1 MNLSELSRVIESV
14 GRDRG
19 IKREIIV
26 SAIEQAILAAAQ
38 KKYGQHAILEAHYN
52 EDSGEVDLYLFKK
65 VVDSDDDMLEESE
78 EIKLE
83 EALELDPQAAVGDE
97 LGVKVETPNF
107 GRIDAQTAKQII
119 FQKVRDAERDIIF
132 NEYVPLKGEVVSG
145 IARRMERG
153 NLVIDL
159 GKTDALLPKNEIIPG
174 EIYKPGDRVQALLVD
189 VVTTTKGPALYI
201 SRTNPKYLM
210 KLFEQEVPEIRDG
223 IIEIKQ
229 CAREPGSRA
238 KMAVISK
245 DRDID
250 PVGAC
255 VGMKG
260 VRVQQVIQE
269 LKGEKIDIIP
279 WSDNPMVFA
288 RSALSPAEISSI
300 RIDERT
306 KAMEIMVE
314 DTQLSLAIGK
324 RGQNVRLAAHIT
336 GWKLDIISKTKLQKR
351 ITDAITNLVHIE
363 GMNETLARALAQVG
377 VLNIRQL
384 SDTNMEML
392 LKVPG
397 FDDPEVAERY
407 KSKAKAL
414 VDEGAPF
421 VNGVLATATIGG
433 TESHG
438 AATDKASTT
447 EQKLK
452 DMILQDEAA
461 TAASALAHQQEKA
474 SAEAQK
480 SGATE

>member
-38 KKYGQHAILEAHYN
+38 KKYGPHAILEAHYN
-52 EDSGEVDLYLFKK
+52 DESGEVDLFLFKK

-78 EIKLE
+78 EIKVQ
-83 EALELDPQAAVGDE
+83 EALELDPQAQIGDE
-97 LGVKVETPNF
+97 LGVKVETPDF

-132 NEYVPLKGEVVSG
+132 NEYLPLKGEVVSG

-201 SRTNPKYLM
+201 SRTSPKYLI
-210 KLFEQEVPEIRDG
+210 KLLEAEVPEIRDG
-223 IIEIKQ
+223 IIEVKG

-238 KMAVISK
+238 KVAVVSK

-260 VRVQQVIQE
+260 VRVQQVRSE

-279 WSDNPMVFA
+279 WSDNPMVFVKE
-288 RSALSPAEISSI
+288 ALAPAEISSI
-300 RIDERT
+300 RVEDRAKT
-306 KAMEIMVE
+306 MEIMVE
-314 DTQLSLAIGK
+314 DSKLSVAIGK
-324 RGQNVRLAAHIT
+324 RGQNVRLAAQIT
-336 GWKLDIISKTKLQKR
+336 GWKLDVISKTKLQKR
-351 ITDAITNLVHIE
+351 MLDAVTNLVNIE
-363 GMNETLARALAQVG
+363 GLSETVARGLAQASI
-377 VLNIRQL
+377 LNIRQL
-384 SDTNMEML
+384 ADATL
-392 LKVPG
+392 DFLVRVPG
-397 FDDPEVAERY
+397 LDDREVAQRF
-407 KSKAKAL
+407 KDKAQAL
-414 VDEGAPF
+414 VNEGAPF
-421 VNGVLATATIGG
+421 VNGISSAVSVGG
-433 TESHG
+433 PQPEAQSAH
-438 AATDKASTT
+438 AATD
-447 EQKLK
+447 QKLRE
-452 DMILQDEAA
+452 MI
-461 TAASALAHQQEKA
+461 QQSEGESSNDRA
-474 SAEAQK
+474 
-480 SGATE
+480 

>member
-1 MNLSELSRVIESV
+1 MNLTELSRVIESV

-38 KKYGQHAILEAHYN
+38 KKYGPHAILEAHYN
-52 EDSGEVDLYLFKK
+52 DENGDVDLYLFKK
-65 VVDSDDDMLEESE
+65 VVESDDEMLEESE
-78 EIKLE
+78 EIKIE
-83 EALELDPQAAVGDE
+83 DALELDPQAQVGDE
-97 LGVKVETPNF
+97 LGVKVETPSF

-132 NEYVPLKGEVVSG
+132 NEYLPLKGEIVSG

-159 GKTDALLPKNEIIPG
+159 GKTDALLPKNDIIPG
-174 EIYKPGDRVQALLVD
+174 ETYKPGDRVQALLVD

-260 VRVQQVIQE
+260 TRVQQVIQE

-300 RIDERT
+300 RIEERN

-314 DTQLSLAIGK
+314 DSQLSLAIGK
-324 RGQNVRLAAHIT
+324 RGQNVRLAANIT

-351 ITDAITNLVHIE
+351 IQDAVANLVNIE
-363 GMNETLARALAQVG
+363 GLSETMARGLSQVG
-377 VLNIRQL
+377 VLNIKQL
-384 SDTNMEML
+384 SETSLEFL
-392 LKVPG
+392 AKVPG
-397 FDDPEVAERY
+397 FEEKETAERF
-407 KSKAKAL
+407 KAKAQQL

-421 VNGVLATATIGG
+421 VLGVQAASVGVN
-433 TESHG
+433 EG
-438 AATDKASTT
+438 ASDSKSATD
-447 EQKLK
+447 QKIKEL
-452 DMILQDEAA
+452 I
-461 TAASALAHQQEKA
+461 QQSE
-474 SAEAQK
+474 
-480 SGATE
+480 GANE

>member
-1 MNLSELSRVIESV
+1 MNLMTELSRVIESV

-38 KKYGQHAILEAHYN
+38 KKYGPHAILEAHYN
-52 EDSGEVDLYLFKK
+52 EESGDVDLYLFKK
-65 VVDSDDDMLEESE
+65 VVDSEDDMLEESE
-78 EIKLE
+78 EIKIQ
-83 EALELDPQAAVGDE
+83 EALELDPQAQIGDE
-97 LGVKVETPNF
+97 LGVKVETPSF
-107 GRIDAQTAKQII
+107 GRVDAQTAKQII

-132 NEYVPLKGEVVSG
+132 NEYLPLKGEIISG

-159 GKTDALLPKNEIIPG
+159 GKTDAFLPKNEIIPG
-174 EIYKPGDRVQALLVD
+174 ELYKPGDRVQAILVD

-229 CAREPGSRA
+229 CSREPGSRA

-324 RGQNVRLAAHIT
+324 RGQNVRLAAQIT

-351 ITDAITNLVHIE
+351 VQDAITNLMNIE
-363 GMNETLARALAQVG
+363 GMNDTQARALAQVS

-384 SDTNMEML
+384 SETGIDNL
-392 LKVPG
+392 VKVPG
-397 FDDPEVAERY
+397 FEDREVAERI
-407 KSKAKAL
+407 KARAQQM
-414 VDEGAPF
+414 VDEGSPI
-421 VNGVLATATIGG
+421 VNGVQAPTTIGAV
-433 TESHG
+433 E
-438 AATDKASTT
+438 TDAKAQAS
-447 EQKLK
+447 EKLK
-452 DMILQDEAA
+452 EMIQQAEGANA
-461 TAASALAHQQEKA
+461 GGTAE
-474 SAEAQK
+474 
-480 SGATE
+480 

>member
-38 KKYGQHAILEAHYN
+38 KKYGPHAILEAHYSD
-52 EDSGEVDLYLFKK
+52 ETGDVDLYLFKK
-65 VVDSDDDMLEESE
+65 VVESDDDMLEESE
-78 EIKLE
+78 EIKIE
-83 EALELDPQAAVGDE
+83 DALELDPQAQVGDE

-132 NEYVPLKGEVVSG
+132 NEYLPLKGEVVSG

-201 SRTNPKYLM
+201 SRTSPKYLI
-210 KLFEQEVPEIRDG
+210 KLMEAEVPEIRDG
-223 IIEIKQ
+223 IIEVKG

-238 KMAVISK
+238 KIAVQSK

-260 VRVQQVIQE
+260 VRVQQVRQE
-269 LKGEKIDIIP
+269 LRGEKIDIIP
-279 WSDNPMVFA
+279 WSDNSMVFVKE
-288 RSALSPAEISSI
+288 ALAPAEISSI
-300 RIDERT
+300 RVEERT
-306 KAMEIMVE
+306 RTMEIMV
-314 DTQLSLAIGK
+314 DDSKLSIAIGK
-324 RGQNVRLAAHIT
+324 RGQNVRLAAQIT
-336 GWKLDIISKTKLQKR
+336 GWKLDVISKTKLQKR
-351 ITDAITNLVHIE
+351 IQDAITNLVLIE
-363 GMNETLARALAQVG
+363 GMNETTARGLAQNS

-384 SDTNMEML
+384 ADAQMDFL
-392 LKVPG
+392 ARVPG
-397 FDDPEVAERY
+397 FEDREVAQ
-407 KSKAKAL
+407 KFKDKAKEL
-414 VDEGAPF
+414 VDSGAAY
-421 VNGVLATATIGG
+421 VNGVQTLAQNTDSQSSQPVVDEQQNAR
-433 TESHG
+433 S
-438 AATDKASTT
+438 AAD
-447 EQKLK
+447 QKIRE
-452 DMILQDEAA
+452 MI
-461 TAASALAHQQEKA
+461 
-474 SAEAQK
+474 QK
-480 SGATE
+480 SEGDSSNDRT

>member
-1 MNLSELSRVIESV
+1 MNLTELSRVIESV

-38 KKYGQHAILEAHYN
+38 KKYGPHAILEAHYN
-52 EDSGEVDLYLFKK
+52 EEIGDVDLYLFKK
-65 VVDSDDDMLEESE
+65 VVESDDDMLEESE
-78 EIKLE
+78 EIKVE
-83 EALELDPQAAVGDE
+83 DALELDPQAQVGDE
-97 LGVKVETPNF
+97 LGVKVETPSF
-107 GRIDAQTAKQII
+107 VRIDAQTAKQII

-132 NEYVPLKGEVVSG
+132 NEYLPLKGEVVSG

-174 EIYKPGDRVQALLVD
+174 ESYKPGDRVQALLID

-201 SRTNPKYLM
+201 SRTSPKYLM

-260 VRVQQVIQE
+260 TRVQQVIQE

-324 RGQNVRLAAHIT
+324 RGQNVRLAANIT

-351 ITDAITNLVHIE
+351 LQDAITNLVNIE
-363 GMNETLARALAQVG
+363 GLSETMARALAQVG
-377 VLNIRQL
+377 VLNIKQL
-384 SDTNMEML
+384 SDTSLESL
-392 LKVPG
+392 SKVPG
-397 FDDPEVAERY
+397 FDDKEVAERY
-407 KSKAKAL
+407 KAKAQAL

-421 VNGVLATATIGG
+421 VLGV
-433 TESHG
+433 
-438 AATDKASTT
+438 
-447 EQKLK
+447 Q
-452 DMILQDEAA
+452 
-461 TAASALAHQQEKA
+461 AASITQPGETILDSKTSSTDQKIKELIQA
-474 SAEAQK
+474 SEQN
-480 SGATE
+480 SEGATE

>member
-1 MNLSELSRVIESV
+1 MS
-14 GRDRG
+14 
-19 IKREIIV
+19 
-26 SAIEQAILAAAQ
+26 
-38 KKYGQHAILEAHYN
+38 
-52 EDSGEVDLYLFKK
+52 
-65 VVDSDDDMLEESE
+65 
-78 EIKLE
+78 
-83 EALELDPQAAVGDE
+83 
-97 LGVKVETPNF
+97 
-107 GRIDAQTAKQII
+107 QII

-189 VVTTTKGPALYI
+189 VVSTTKGPALYI
-201 SRTNPKYLM
+201 SRTSPKYLM

-229 CAREPGSRA
+229 CSREPGSRA
-238 KMAVISK
+238 KMAVVSK

-260 VRVQQVIQE
+260 VRVQQVIAE

-324 RGQNVRLAAHIT
+324 RGQNVRLAAQIT

-351 ITDAITNLVHIE
+351 VQDAITNLVNVE

-377 VLNIRQL
+377 VLNIKQFA
-384 SDTNMEML
+384 DTPMDVL
-392 LKVPG
+392 AKVPG
-397 FDDPEVAERY
+397 FDDPEIAQKY
-407 KSKAKAL
+407 HDKAKIL
-414 VDEGAPF
+414 VAEGAPF
-421 VNGVLATATIGG
+421 IHGVQATATVGASA
-433 TESHG
+433 ESNKS
-438 AATDKASTT
+438 ADAT
-447 EQKLK
+447 QKLK
-452 DMILQDEAA
+452 EMIQASEKVNEA
-461 TAASALAHQQEKA
+461 EKLIE
-474 SAEAQK
+474 AEK
-480 SGATE
+480 GATE

>member
-1 MNLSELSRVIESV
+1 MNLTDLSRVIESV

-38 KKYGQHAILEAHYN
+38 KKYGPHAVLEAHYN
-52 EDSGEVDLYLFKK
+52 DENGEVDLYLFKK

-78 EIKLE
+78 EIKVE
-83 EALELDPQAAVGDE
+83 DALELDPQAQIGDE
-97 LGVKVETPNF
+97 LGVKVETPDF
-107 GRIDAQTAKQII
+107 GRVDAQTAKQII

-132 NEYVPLKGEVVSG
+132 NEYLPLKGEVVSG

-159 GKTDALLPKNEIIPG
+159 GKTDAFLPKNEIIPG
-174 EIYKPGDRVQALLVD
+174 ENYKPGDRVQAILLD
-189 VVTTTKGPALYI
+189 VATTTKGPALYI
-201 SRTNPKYLM
+201 SRTSPKYLM

-223 IIEIKQ
+223 IIEIKA
-229 CAREPGSRA
+229 CSREPGSRA

-279 WSDNPMVFA
+279 WSENPMVFA

-324 RGQNVRLAAHIT
+324 RGQNVRLAAQIT

-351 ITDAITNLVHIE
+351 LTDAVTNLLLIE
-363 GMNETLARALAQVG
+363 GLNETFARALAQVG

-384 SDTNMEML
+384 SETSLETL
-392 LKVPG
+392 AKVPG
-397 FDDPEVAERY
+397 FDDKEVAERF
-407 KSKAKAL
+407 KSKAQAL
-414 VDEGAPF
+414 VDEGASF
-421 VNGVLATATIGG
+421 VNGVQSTVTVPMGG
-433 TESHG
+433 ENNLN
-438 AATDKASTT
+438 ASTD
-447 EQKLK
+447 QKLK
-452 DMILQDEAA
+452 EMIQQSES
-461 TAASALAHQQEKA
+461 ASASA
-474 SAEAQK
+474 SASE
-480 SGATE
+480 GATE

>member
-38 KKYGQHAILEAHYN
+38 KKYGPHAILEAHYN
-52 EDSGEVDLYLFKK
+52 DESGDVDLYLFKK

-78 EIKLE
+78 EIKVQD
-83 EALELDPQAAVGDE
+83 ALELDPQAQIGDE
-97 LGVKVETPNF
+97 LGVKVETPDF
-107 GRIDAQTAKQII
+107 GRVDAQTAKQII

-132 NEYVPLKGEVVSG
+132 NEYLPLKGEVVSG

-174 EIYKPGDRVQALLVD
+174 ENFKPGDRVQAVLID
-189 VVTTTKGPALYI
+189 VATTTKGPALYI
-201 SRTNPKYLM
+201 SRTSPKYLM

-223 IIEIKQ
+223 IIEIKA

-279 WSDNPMVFA
+279 WSENPMVFA

-300 RIDERT
+300 RIDERN

-351 ITDAITNLVHIE
+351 VQDAIANLILVE
-363 GMNETLARALAQVG
+363 GVNETQARALAQIG
-377 VLNIRQL
+377 ILNIRQL
-384 SDTNMEML
+384 SEMTL
-392 LKVPG
+392 EALVRVPG
-397 FDDPEVAERY
+397 FEDREIAERGH
-407 KSKAKAL
+407 SKAKAL
-414 VDEGAPF
+414 VEEGASF
-421 VNGVLATATIGG
+421 VNGVQTAPITVS
-433 TESHG
+433 TENN
-438 AATDKASTT
+438 AK
-447 EQKLK
+447 
-452 DMILQDEAA
+452 
-461 TAASALAHQQEKA
+461 TAASEKLKEMIQQAEGT
-474 SAEAQK
+474 SA
-480 SGATE
+480 GGTTE

>member
-1 MNLSELSRVIESV
+1 MNLMTELSRVIESV

-38 KKYGQHAILEAHYN
+38 KKYGPHAILEAHYN
-52 EDSGEVDLYLFKK
+52 DESGDVDLYLFKK
-65 VVDSDDDMLEESE
+65 VVESEDDMLEESE
-78 EIKLE
+78 EIKIQD
-83 EALELDPQAAVGDE
+83 ALELDPQAQIGDE
-97 LGVKVETPNF
+97 LGVKVETPSF
-107 GRIDAQTAKQII
+107 GRVDAQTAKQII

-132 NEYVPLKGEVVSG
+132 NEYLPLKGEIISG

-159 GKTDALLPKNEIIPG
+159 GKTDAFLPKNEIIPG
-174 EIYKPGDRVQALLVD
+174 EVYKPGDRVQAILVD

-229 CAREPGSRA
+229 CSREPGSRA

-300 RIDERT
+300 RIDERA

-324 RGQNVRLAAHIT
+324 RGQNVRLAAQIT

-351 ITDAITNLVHIE
+351 VQDAITNLMNLE
-363 GMNETLARALAQVG
+363 GMNDTQARALAQVG

-384 SDTNMEML
+384 AETSMEIL
-392 LKVPG
+392 AKVPG
-397 FDDPEVAERY
+397 FEDRETAERM
-407 KSKAKAL
+407 KAKAQQL
-414 VDEGAPF
+414 VDEGSPI
-421 VNGVLATATIGG
+421 VNGVQAPAPTIGANI
-433 TESHG
+433 ENNM
-438 AATDKASTT
+438 KAQAS
-447 EQKLK
+447 EKLK
-452 DMILQDEAA
+452 EMIQQSEGV
-461 TAASALAHQQEKA
+461 TAGGASE
-474 SAEAQK
+474 
-480 SGATE
+480 

>member
-19 IKREIIV
+19 IKRDIIV

-38 KKYGQHAILEAHYN
+38 KKYGPHAILEAHYN
-52 EDSGEVDLYLFKK
+52 DENGDVDLYLFKK

-78 EIKLE
+78 EIKVQD
-83 EALELDPQAAVGDE
+83 ALELDPQAQIGDE
-97 LGVKVETPNF
+97 LGVKVETPSF
-107 GRIDAQTAKQII
+107 GRVDAQTAKQII

-132 NEYVPLKGEVVSG
+132 NEYMPLKGEILSG

-159 GKTDALLPKNEIIPG
+159 GKTDAFLPKNEIIPG
-174 EIYKPGDRVQALLVD
+174 ENYKPGDRVQAILVD
-189 VVTTTKGPALYI
+189 VATTTKGPALYI
-201 SRTNPKYLM
+201 SRTSPKYLM

-229 CAREPGSRA
+229 CSREPGSRA
-238 KMAVISK
+238 KMAVVSK

-300 RIDERT
+300 RIDERN
-306 KAMEIMVE
+306 KSMEIMVE

-324 RGQNVRLAAHIT
+324 RGQNVRLAAQIT

-351 ITDAITNLVHIE
+351 VQDAITNLMMIE
-363 GMNETLARALAQVG
+363 GLNETQARALAQVG
-377 VLNIRQL
+377 VLNIRQFAETSIESIL
-384 SDTNMEML
+384 R
-392 LKVPG
+392 VPG
-397 FDDPEVAERY
+397 FEEREVAERY
-407 KSKAKAL
+407 KAKAQAL
-414 VDEGAPF
+414 VDEGASF
-421 VNGVLATATIGG
+421 VNGVQSTVNTISPDNDSKSMASEKLKEMIQQAEGTSAGG
-433 TESHG
+433 T
-438 AATDKASTT
+438 T
-447 EQKLK
+447 E
-452 DMILQDEAA
+452 
-461 TAASALAHQQEKA
+461 
-474 SAEAQK
+474 
-480 SGATE
+480 

>member
-38 KKYGQHAILEAHYN
+38 KKYGPHAILEAHYN
-52 EDSGEVDLYLFKK
+52 DESGDVDLYLFKK

-78 EIKLE
+78 EIKVE
-83 EALELDPQAAVGDE
+83 DALELDPQAQIGDE
-97 LGVKVETPNF
+97 LGVKVETPHF
-107 GRIDAQTAKQII
+107 GRVDAQTAKQII

-132 NEYVPLKGEVVSG
+132 NEYLPLKGEVVSG

-174 EIYKPGDRVQALLVD
+174 ENFKPGDRVQAVLID
-189 VVTTTKGPALYI
+189 VATTTKGPALYI
-201 SRTNPKYLM
+201 SRTAPKYLM

-223 IIEIKQ
+223 IIEIKA

-300 RIDERT
+300 RIDERN

-324 RGQNVRLAAHIT
+324 RGQNVRLAAQIT

-351 ITDAITNLVHIE
+351 VQDAIANLVLIE
-363 GMNETLARALAQVG
+363 GVNETQARALAQIG
-377 VLNIRQL
+377 ILNIRQL
-384 SDTNMEML
+384 SEMTL
-392 LKVPG
+392 DALARVPG
-397 FDDPEVAERY
+397 FEDREIAERY
-407 KSKAKAL
+407 HSKAKAL
-414 VDEGAPF
+414 VEEGASF
-421 VNGVLATATIGG
+421 VNGVQTAAITVSSDNNAKAAASEKLKEMIQQAEGANAGG
-433 TESHG
+433 T
-438 AATDKASTT
+438 T
-447 EQKLK
+447 E
-452 DMILQDEAA
+452 
-461 TAASALAHQQEKA
+461 
-474 SAEAQK
+474 
-480 SGATE
+480 

>member
-19 IKREIIV
+19 IKRDIIV

-38 KKYGQHAILEAHYN
+38 KKYGPHAILEAHYN
-52 EDSGEVDLYLFKK
+52 DENGDVDLYLFKK

-78 EIKLE
+78 EIKIQD
-83 EALELDPQAAVGDE
+83 ALELDPQAQIGDE
-97 LGVKVETPNF
+97 LGVKVETPSF
-107 GRIDAQTAKQII
+107 GRVDAQTAKQII

-132 NEYVPLKGEVVSG
+132 NEYMPLKGEILSG

-159 GKTDALLPKNEIIPG
+159 GKTDAYLPKNEIIPG
-174 EIYKPGDRVQALLVD
+174 ENYKPGDRVQAILID
-189 VVTTTKGPALYI
+189 VATTTKGPALYI
-201 SRTNPKYLM
+201 SRTSPKYLM

-229 CAREPGSRA
+229 CSREPGSRA
-238 KMAVISK
+238 KMAVVSK

-300 RIDERT
+300 RIDERN
-306 KAMEIMVE
+306 KSMEIMVE

-324 RGQNVRLAAHIT
+324 RGQNVRLAAQIT

-351 ITDAITNLVHIE
+351 IQDAIANLMLIE
-363 GMNETLARALAQVG
+363 GVNETQARALAQVG
-377 VLNIRQL
+377 VLNIRQFAETSIESVL
-384 SDTNMEML
+384 R
-392 LKVPG
+392 VPG
-397 FDDPEVAERY
+397 FEEREVAERY
-407 KSKAKAL
+407 KAKAQAL
-414 VDEGAPF
+414 VDEGASF
-421 VNGVLATATIGG
+421 VNGVQSTVNTITPDNDAKSVASEKLKEMIQQAEGASAGG
-433 TESHG
+433 T
-438 AATDKASTT
+438 
-447 EQKLK
+447 
-452 DMILQDEAA
+452 
-461 TAASALAHQQEKA
+461 
-474 SAEAQK
+474 AE
-480 SGATE
+480 

>member
-1 MNLSELSRVIESV
+1 MNLMTELSRVIESV

-38 KKYGQHAILEAHYN
+38 KKYGPHAILEAHYN
-52 EDSGEVDLYLFKK
+52 EESGDVDLYLFKK

-78 EIKLE
+78 EIKIQD
-83 EALELDPQAAVGDE
+83 ALELDPQAQIGDE
-97 LGVKVETPNF
+97 LGVKVETPSF
-107 GRIDAQTAKQII
+107 GRVDAQTAKQII

-132 NEYVPLKGEVVSG
+132 NEYLPLKGEIISG

-159 GKTDALLPKNEIIPG
+159 GKTDAFLPKNEIIPG
-174 EIYKPGDRVQALLVD
+174 ELYKPGDRVQAILVD

-229 CAREPGSRA
+229 CSREPGSRA

-324 RGQNVRLAAHIT
+324 RGQNVRLAAQIT

-351 ITDAITNLVHIE
+351 VQDAITNLMNVE
-363 GMNETLARALAQVG
+363 GMNDTQARALAQVS

-384 SDTNMEML
+384 SETGLETL
-392 LKVPG
+392 VKVPG
-397 FDDPEVAERY
+397 FEDREVAERM
-407 KSKAKAL
+407 KARAQQL
-414 VDEGAPF
+414 VDEGNPI
-421 VNGVLATATIGG
+421 VNGVQAPTTIGAIETNAKAQASEKLKEMIQQAEGATAGG
-433 TESHG
+433 T
-438 AATDKASTT
+438 
-447 EQKLK
+447 
-452 DMILQDEAA
+452 
-461 TAASALAHQQEKA
+461 
-474 SAEAQK
+474 AE
-480 SGATE
+480 

>member
-38 KKYGQHAILEAHYN
+38 KKYGPHAILEAHYN
-52 EDSGEVDLYLFKK
+52 DENGDVDLYLFKK
-65 VVDSDDDMLEESE
+65 VVDRDDDMLEESE
-78 EIKLE
+78 EIKVE
-83 EALELDPQAAVGDE
+83 DALELDPQAQIGDE
-97 LGVKVETPNF
+97 LGVKVETPSF
-107 GRIDAQTAKQII
+107 GRVDAQTAKQII

-132 NEYVPLKGEVVSG
+132 NEYIPLRGEVLSG

-174 EIYKPGDRVQALLVD
+174 ENYKPGDRVQAILVD

-201 SRTNPKYLM
+201 SRTSPKYLM

-229 CAREPGSRA
+229 CSREPGSRA
-238 KMAVISK
+238 KMAVVSK

-300 RIDERT
+300 RIDERN
-306 KAMEIMVE
+306 KSMEIMVE
-314 DTQLSLAIGK
+314 DSQLSLAIGK
-324 RGQNVRLAAHIT
+324 RGQNVRLAAQIT

-351 ITDAITNLVHIE
+351 LQDAVANLILIE
-363 GMNETLARALAQVG
+363 GMNETQARALAQVG

-384 SDTNMEML
+384 AETNVEVL
-392 LKVPG
+392 FKVPG
-397 FDDPEVAERY
+397 LEEREVAERY
-407 KSKAKAL
+407 KARAQAL
-414 VDEGAPF
+414 VDEGASF
-421 VNGVLATATIGG
+421 VNGVQTSTAPVMM
-433 TESHG
+433 ESD
-438 AATDKASTT
+438 AK
-447 EQKLK
+447 
-452 DMILQDEAA
+452 
-461 TAASALAHQQEKA
+461 TAASEKLKEMIQQAEGT
-474 SAEAQK
+474 SA
-480 SGATE
+480 GGTTE

>member
-1 MNLSELSRVIESV
+1 MNLTELSRVIESV

-19 IKREIIV
+19 IKRDLIV

-38 KKYGQHAILEAHYN
+38 KKYGPHAILEAHFN
-52 EDSGEVDLYLFKK
+52 DENGEVDLYLFKK

-78 EIKLE
+78 EIKVQD
-83 EALELDPQAAVGDE
+83 ALELDPQAQIGDE
-97 LGVKVETPNF
+97 LGVKVETPDF

-132 NEYVPLKGEVVSG
+132 NEYVPLKGEIVSG

-174 EIYKPGDRVQALLVD
+174 ELYKPGDRVQALLVD
-189 VVTTTKGPALYI
+189 VASTTKGPALYI
-201 SRTNPKYLM
+201 SRTSPKYLM

-223 IIEIKQ
+223 IIEIKM
-229 CAREPGSRA
+229 CSREPGSRA
-238 KMAVISK
+238 KMAVVSK

-306 KAMEIMVE
+306 RAMEIMVE

-324 RGQNVRLAAHIT
+324 RGQNVRLAAQIT

-351 ITDAITNLVHIE
+351 LTDAIANFLHIE

-384 SDTNMEML
+384 SETNMDVL
-392 LKVPG
+392 AKVPG
-397 FDDPEVAERY
+397 FEDKEVAERF
-407 KSKAKAL
+407 KAKAQTL

-421 VNGVLATATIGG
+421 VNGVAATAITSGG
-433 TESHG
+433 DSDMKTS
-438 AATDKASTT
+438 AD
-447 EQKLK
+447 QKLK
-452 DMILQDEAA
+452 EMI
-461 TAASALAHQQEKA
+461 QQSEVGQKQE
-474 SAEAQK
+474 SSEVAQK
-480 SGATE
+480 QD

>member
-1 MNLSELSRVIESV
+1 MNLMTELSRVIESV

-38 KKYGQHAILEAHYN
+38 KKYGPHAILEAHYN
-52 EDSGEVDLYLFKK
+52 EESGDVDLYLFKK
-65 VVDSDDDMLEESE
+65 VVDSEDDMLEESE
-78 EIKLE
+78 EIKIQ
-83 EALELDPQAAVGDE
+83 EALELDPQAQIGDE
-97 LGVKVETPNF
+97 LGVKVETPSF
-107 GRIDAQTAKQII
+107 GRVDAQTAKQII

-132 NEYVPLKGEVVSG
+132 NEYLPLKGEIISG

-159 GKTDALLPKNEIIPG
+159 GKTDAFLPKNEIIPG
-174 EIYKPGDRVQALLVD
+174 ELYKPGDRVQAILVD

-229 CAREPGSRA
+229 CSREPGSRA

-324 RGQNVRLAAHIT
+324 RGQNVRLAAQIT

-351 ITDAITNLVHIE
+351 VQDAITNLMNIE
-363 GMNETLARALAQVG
+363 GMNDTQARALAQVS

-384 SDTNMEML
+384 SETGIDNL
-392 LKVPG
+392 VKVPG
-397 FDDPEVAERY
+397 FEDREVAERI
-407 KSKAKAL
+407 KARAQQL
-414 VDEGAPF
+414 VDEGSPI
-421 VNGVLATATIGG
+421 VNGVQAPTTIGAV
-433 TESHG
+433 E
-438 AATDKASTT
+438 TDAKAQAS
-447 EQKLK
+447 EKLK
-452 DMILQDEAA
+452 EMIQQAEGANA
-461 TAASALAHQQEKA
+461 GGTAE
-474 SAEAQK
+474 
-480 SGATE
+480 

>member
-1 MNLSELSRVIESV
+1 MNLMTELSRVIESV

-38 KKYGQHAILEAHYN
+38 KKYGPHAILEAHYN
-52 EDSGEVDLYLFKK
+52 DESGDVDLYLFKK
-65 VVDSDDDMLEESE
+65 VVESEDDMLEESE
-78 EIKLE
+78 EIKIQD
-83 EALELDPQAAVGDE
+83 ALELDPQAQIGDE
-97 LGVKVETPNF
+97 LGVKVETPSF
-107 GRIDAQTAKQII
+107 GRVDAQTAKQII

-132 NEYVPLKGEVVSG
+132 NEYLPLKGEIISG

-159 GKTDALLPKNEIIPG
+159 GKTDAFLPKNEIIPG
-174 EIYKPGDRVQALLVD
+174 EVYKPGDRVQAILVD

-229 CAREPGSRA
+229 CSREPGSRA

-300 RIDERT
+300 RIDERA

-324 RGQNVRLAAHIT
+324 RGQNVRLAAQIT

-351 ITDAITNLVHIE
+351 VQDAITNLMNLE
-363 GMNETLARALAQVG
+363 GMNDTQARALAQVG

-384 SDTNMEML
+384 AETSMEIL
-392 LKVPG
+392 AKVPG
-397 FDDPEVAERY
+397 FEERETAERM
-407 KSKAKAL
+407 KAKAQQL
-414 VDEGAPF
+414 VDEGSPI
-421 VNGVLATATIGG
+421 VNGVQAPAPTIGANI
-433 TESHG
+433 ENNM
-438 AATDKASTT
+438 KAQAS
-447 EQKLK
+447 EKLK
-452 DMILQDEAA
+452 EMIQQSEGV
-461 TAASALAHQQEKA
+461 TAGGASE
-474 SAEAQK
+474 
-480 SGATE
+480 

>member
-1 MNLSELSRVIESV
+1 MNLMTELSRVIESV

-38 KKYGQHAILEAHYN
+38 KKYGPHAILEAHYN
-52 EDSGEVDLYLFKK
+52 EESGDVDLYLFKK
-65 VVDSDDDMLEESE
+65 VVDSEDDMLEESE
-78 EIKLE
+78 EIKIQD
-83 EALELDPQAAVGDE
+83 ALELDPQAQIGDE
-97 LGVKVETPNF
+97 LGVKVETPSF
-107 GRIDAQTAKQII
+107 GRVDAQTAKQII

-132 NEYVPLKGEVVSG
+132 NEYLPLKGEIISG

-159 GKTDALLPKNEIIPG
+159 GKTDAFLPKNEIIPG
-174 EIYKPGDRVQALLVD
+174 ELYKPGDRVQAILVD

-229 CAREPGSRA
+229 CSREPGSRA

-314 DTQLSLAIGK
+314 DSQLSLAIGK
-324 RGQNVRLAAHIT
+324 RGQNVRLAAQIT

-351 ITDAITNLVHIE
+351 VQDAIANLMNLE
-363 GMNETLARALAQVG
+363 GMNDTQARALAQVS

-384 SDTNMEML
+384 AETGLDAL
-392 LKVPG
+392 AKVPG
-397 FDDPEVAERY
+397 FEDREVAERM
-407 KSKAKAL
+407 KARAQQL
-414 VDEGAPF
+414 VDEGSPI
-421 VNGVLATATIGG
+421 VNGVQAPTTIGAVDHDAKAQASEKLKEMIQQAEGATAGG
-433 TESHG
+433 T
-438 AATDKASTT
+438 
-447 EQKLK
+447 
-452 DMILQDEAA
+452 
-461 TAASALAHQQEKA
+461 
-474 SAEAQK
+474 AE
-480 SGATE
+480 

>member
-1 MNLSELSRVIESV
+1 MNLMTELSRVIESV

-38 KKYGQHAILEAHYN
+38 KKYGPHAILEAHYN
-52 EDSGEVDLYLFKK
+52 EESGDVDLYLFKK
-65 VVDSDDDMLEESE
+65 VVDSEDDMLEESE
-78 EIKLE
+78 EIKIQD
-83 EALELDPQAAVGDE
+83 ALELDPQAQIGDE
-97 LGVKVETPNF
+97 LGVKVETPSF
-107 GRIDAQTAKQII
+107 GRVDAQTAKQII

-132 NEYVPLKGEVVSG
+132 NEYLPLKGEIISG

-159 GKTDALLPKNEIIPG
+159 GKTDAFLPKNEIIPG
-174 EIYKPGDRVQALLVD
+174 ELYKPGDRVQAILVD

-229 CAREPGSRA
+229 CSREPGSRA

-314 DTQLSLAIGK
+314 DSQLSLAIGK
-324 RGQNVRLAAHIT
+324 RGQNVRLAAQIT

-351 ITDAITNLVHIE
+351 VQDAITNLMNIE
-363 GMNETLARALAQVG
+363 GMNDTQARALAQVG

-384 SDTNMEML
+384 SETGIETL
-392 LKVPG
+392 VKVPG
-397 FDDPEVAERY
+397 FEDREVADRI
-407 KSKAKAL
+407 KARAQQL
-414 VDEGAPF
+414 VDEGSPI
-421 VNGVLATATIGG
+421 VNGVQAPTTIGAVENNAKAQASGKLKEMIQQAEGATAGG
-433 TESHG
+433 T
-438 AATDKASTT
+438 
-447 EQKLK
+447 
-452 DMILQDEAA
+452 
-461 TAASALAHQQEKA
+461 
-474 SAEAQK
+474 AE
-480 SGATE
+480 

>member
-38 KKYGQHAILEAHYN
+38 KKYGPHAILEAHYN
-52 EDSGEVDLYLFKK
+52 DENGDVDLYLFKK

-78 EIKLE
+78 EIKVQD
-83 EALELDPQAAVGDE
+83 ALELDPQAQIGDE
-97 LGVKVETPNF
+97 LGVKVETPSF
-107 GRIDAQTAKQII
+107 GRVDAQTAKQII

-132 NEYVPLKGEVVSG
+132 NEYMPLKGEILSG

-159 GKTDALLPKNEIIPG
+159 GKTDAYLPKNEIIPG
-174 EIYKPGDRVQALLVD
+174 ENYKPGDRVQAILID
-189 VVTTTKGPALYI
+189 VATTTKGPALYI
-201 SRTNPKYLM
+201 SRTSPKYLM

-229 CAREPGSRA
+229 CSREPGSRA
-238 KMAVISK
+238 KMAVVSK

-279 WSDNPMVFA
+279 WSENPMVFA

-300 RIDERT
+300 RIDERN
-306 KAMEIMVE
+306 KSMEIMVE

-324 RGQNVRLAAHIT
+324 RGQNVRLAAQIT

-351 ITDAITNLVHIE
+351 IQDAIANLMLIE
-363 GMNETLARALAQVG
+363 GVNETQARALAQVG

-384 SDTNMEML
+384 AETSIESVL
-392 LKVPG
+392 RVPG
-397 FDDPEVAERY
+397 FEEREVAERY
-407 KSKAKAL
+407 KAKAQAL
-414 VDEGAPF
+414 VDEGASF
-421 VNGVLATATIGG
+421 VNGVQSTVNTITPDNDAKSVASEKLKEMIQQAEGASAGG
-433 TESHG
+433 T
-438 AATDKASTT
+438 
-447 EQKLK
+447 
-452 DMILQDEAA
+452 
-461 TAASALAHQQEKA
+461 
-474 SAEAQK
+474 AE
-480 SGATE
+480 

>member
-1 MNLSELSRVIESV
+1 MNLMTELSRVIESV

-38 KKYGQHAILEAHYN
+38 KKYGPHAILEAHYN
-52 EDSGEVDLYLFKK
+52 EESGDVDLYLFKK
-65 VVDSDDDMLEESE
+65 VVDSEDDMLEESE
-78 EIKLE
+78 EIKIQD
-83 EALELDPQAAVGDE
+83 ALELDPQAQIGDE
-97 LGVKVETPNF
+97 LGVKVETPSF
-107 GRIDAQTAKQII
+107 GRVDAQTAKQII

-132 NEYVPLKGEVVSG
+132 NEYLPLKGEIISG

-159 GKTDALLPKNEIIPG
+159 GKTDAFLPKNEIIPG
-174 EIYKPGDRVQALLVD
+174 ELYKPGDRVQAILVD

-229 CAREPGSRA
+229 CSREPGSRA

-245 DRDID
+245 ERDID

-314 DTQLSLAIGK
+314 DSQLSLAIGK
-324 RGQNVRLAAHIT
+324 RGQNVRLAAQIT

-351 ITDAITNLVHIE
+351 VQDAIANLMNLE
-363 GMNETLARALAQVG
+363 GMNDTQARALAQVS

-384 SDTNMEML
+384 AETGLDAL
-392 LKVPG
+392 AKVPG
-397 FDDPEVAERY
+397 FEDREVAERM
-407 KSKAKAL
+407 KARAQQL
-414 VDEGAPF
+414 VDEGSPI
-421 VNGVLATATIGG
+421 VNGVQAPTTIGAVDHDAKAQASEKLKEMIQQAEGATAGG
-433 TESHG
+433 T
-438 AATDKASTT
+438 
-447 EQKLK
+447 
-452 DMILQDEAA
+452 
-461 TAASALAHQQEKA
+461 
-474 SAEAQK
+474 AE
-480 SGATE
+480 

>member
-19 IKREIIV
+19 IKRDIIV

-38 KKYGQHAILEAHYN
+38 KKYGPHAILEAHYN
-52 EDSGEVDLYLFKK
+52 DENGDVDLYLFKK

-78 EIKLE
+78 EIKIQ
-83 EALELDPQAAVGDE
+83 EALELDPQAQIGDE
-97 LGVKVETPNF
+97 LGVKVETPSF
-107 GRIDAQTAKQII
+107 GRVDAQTAKQII

-132 NEYVPLKGEVVSG
+132 NEYMPLKGEILSG

-159 GKTDALLPKNEIIPG
+159 GKTDAYLPKNEIIPG
-174 EIYKPGDRVQALLVD
+174 ENYKPGDRVQAILID
-189 VVTTTKGPALYI
+189 VATTTKGPALYI
-201 SRTNPKYLM
+201 SRTSPKYLM

-229 CAREPGSRA
+229 CSREPGSRA
-238 KMAVISK
+238 KMAVVSK

-300 RIDERT
+300 RIDERN
-306 KAMEIMVE
+306 KSMEIMVE

-324 RGQNVRLAAHIT
+324 RGQNVRLAAQIT

-351 ITDAITNLVHIE
+351 IQDAIANLMLIE
-363 GMNETLARALAQVG
+363 GVNETQARALAQVG
-377 VLNIRQL
+377 VLNIRQFAETSIESVL
-384 SDTNMEML
+384 R
-392 LKVPG
+392 VPG
-397 FDDPEVAERY
+397 FEEREVAERY
-407 KSKAKAL
+407 KAKAQAL
-414 VDEGAPF
+414 VDEGASF
-421 VNGVLATATIGG
+421 VNGVQSTVNTITPDNDAKSVASEKLKEMIQQAEGASAGG
-433 TESHG
+433 T
-438 AATDKASTT
+438 
-447 EQKLK
+447 
-452 DMILQDEAA
+452 
-461 TAASALAHQQEKA
+461 
-474 SAEAQK
+474 AE
-480 SGATE
+480 

>member
-1 MNLSELSRVIESV
+1 MNLMTELSRVIESV

-38 KKYGQHAILEAHYN
+38 KKYGPHAILEAHYN
-52 EDSGEVDLYLFKK
+52 EDSGDVDLYLFKK
-65 VVDSDDDMLEESE
+65 VVESDDDMLEESE
-78 EIKLE
+78 EIKIQD
-83 EALELDPQAAVGDE
+83 ALELDPQAQIGDE
-97 LGVKVETPNF
+97 LGVKVETPSF
-107 GRIDAQTAKQII
+107 GRVDAQTAKQII

-132 NEYVPLKGEVVSG
+132 NEYLPLKGEIISG

-159 GKTDALLPKNEIIPG
+159 GKTDAFLPKNEIIPG
-174 EIYKPGDRVQALLVD
+174 ELYKPGDRVQALLVD

-229 CAREPGSRA
+229 CSREPGSRA

-279 WSDNPMVFA
+279 WSENPMVFA

-300 RIDERT
+300 RIDERG

-314 DTQLSLAIGK
+314 DSQLSLAIGK
-324 RGQNVRLAAHIT
+324 RGQNVRLAAQIT

-351 ITDAITNLVHIE
+351 IQDAITNLVNIE
-363 GMNETLARALAQVG
+363 GMNETQARALAQVG
-377 VLNIRQL
+377 VLTIRQL
-384 SDTNMEML
+384 SETSMEVL
-392 LKVPG
+392 AKVPG
-397 FDDPEVAERY
+397 FEDKEVAERI
-407 KSKAKAL
+407 KARAQQL
-414 VDEGAPF
+414 VDEGSPI
-421 VNGVLATATIGG
+421 VNGVQTPVTIGAPAG
-433 TESHG
+433 NDAKAQASEKLKEMIQQAEGANAGG
-438 AATDKASTT
+438 AA
-447 EQKLK
+447 E
-452 DMILQDEAA
+452 
-461 TAASALAHQQEKA
+461 
-474 SAEAQK
+474 
-480 SGATE
+480 

>member
-38 KKYGQHAILEAHYN
+38 KKYGPHAILEAHYN
-52 EDSGEVDLYLFKK
+52 DDNGEVDLYLFKK
-65 VVDSDDDMLEESE
+65 VVDSEDDMLEESE
-78 EIKLE
+78 EIKVAD
-83 EALELDPQAAVGDE
+83 ALELDPQAQIGDE
-97 LGVKVETPNF
+97 LGVKVETPSF
-107 GRIDAQTAKQII
+107 GRVDAQTAKQII

-132 NEYVPLKGEVVSG
+132 NEYLPLKGEIVSG

-159 GKTDALLPKNEIIPG
+159 GKTDALLPKNGIIPG
-174 EIYKPGDRVQALLVD
+174 EAYKPGDRVQAILED

-201 SRTNPKYLM
+201 SRTSPKYLM

-229 CAREPGSRA
+229 CSREPGSRA

-260 VRVQQVIQE
+260 VRVQQVIGE

-279 WSDNPMVFA
+279 WSENPMVFA

-306 KAMEIMVE
+306 RAMEIMVE

-324 RGQNVRLAAHIT
+324 RGQNVRLAAQIT

-351 ITDAITNLVHIE
+351 LQDASVNLMHLE

-377 VLNIRQL
+377 VLNIKQVAETSPEIL
-384 SDTNMEML
+384 M
-392 LKVPG
+392 KVPG
-397 FDDPEVAERY
+397 FEDKEVAERL
-407 KSKAKAL
+407 KAKAQAL

-421 VNGVLATATIGG
+421 VNGVV
-433 TESHG
+433 S
-438 AATDKASTT
+438 AATPVVSGGESGANASAS
-447 EQKLK
+447 QKLK
-452 DMILQDEAA
+452 EMIQQSEGISSEG
-461 TAASALAHQQEKA
+461 ASE
-474 SAEAQK
+474 
-480 SGATE
+480 

>member
-1 MNLSELSRVIESV
+1 MNLMTELSRVIESV

-38 KKYGQHAILEAHYN
+38 KKYGPHAILEAHYN
-52 EDSGEVDLYLFKK
+52 EESGDVDLYLFKK
-65 VVDSDDDMLEESE
+65 VVDSEDDMLEESE
-78 EIKLE
+78 EIKIQD
-83 EALELDPQAAVGDE
+83 ALELDPQAQIGDE
-97 LGVKVETPNF
+97 LGVKVETPSF
-107 GRIDAQTAKQII
+107 GRVDAQTAKQII

-132 NEYVPLKGEVVSG
+132 NEYLPLKGEIISG

-159 GKTDALLPKNEIIPG
+159 GKTDAFLPKNEIIPG
-174 EIYKPGDRVQALLVD
+174 ELYKPGDRVQAILVD

-229 CAREPGSRA
+229 CSREPGSRA

-324 RGQNVRLAAHIT
+324 RGQNVRLAAQIT

-351 ITDAITNLVHIE
+351 VQDAITNLMNIE
-363 GMNETLARALAQVG
+363 GMNDTQARALAQVG

-384 SDTNMEML
+384 SETGIETL
-392 LKVPG
+392 GKVPG
-397 FDDPEVAERY
+397 FEDREVADRI
-407 KSKAKAL
+407 KARAQQL
-414 VDEGAPF
+414 VDEGSPI
-421 VNGVLATATIGG
+421 VNGVQAPTTIGAVENNTKAQASEKLKEMIQQAEGATAGG
-433 TESHG
+433 T
-438 AATDKASTT
+438 
-447 EQKLK
+447 
-452 DMILQDEAA
+452 
-461 TAASALAHQQEKA
+461 
-474 SAEAQK
+474 AE
-480 SGATE
+480 

>member
-38 KKYGQHAILEAHYN
+38 KKYGPHAILEAHYN
-52 EDSGEVDLYLFKK
+52 EDSGDVDLYLFKK

-78 EIKLE
+78 EIKIQD
-83 EALELDPQAAVGDE
+83 ALELDPQAQLGDE
-97 LGVKVETPNF
+97 LGVKVETPHF
-107 GRIDAQTAKQII
+107 GRVDAQTAKQII

-132 NEYVPLKGEVVSG
+132 NEYMPLRGEILSG

-174 EIYKPGDRVQALLVD
+174 ENFKPGDRVQAILID

-238 KMAVISK
+238 KMAVVSK

-279 WSDNPMVFA
+279 WSENPMVFA

-300 RIDERT
+300 RIDERN
-306 KAMEIMVE
+306 KSMEIMVE

-324 RGQNVRLAAHIT
+324 RGQNVRLAAQIT

-351 ITDAITNLVHIE
+351 VTDAITNLMMIE
-363 GMNETLARALAQVG
+363 GMGETQARALAQVG
-377 VLNIRQL
+377 VLNIRQF
-384 SDTNMEML
+384 SETAIETI

-397 FDDPEVAERY
+397 FEDRETAERF
-407 KSKAKAL
+407 KAKAQGL
-414 VDEGAPF
+414 VEEGAPF
-421 VNGVLATATIGG
+421 VNGVQTVTTTITPENDAKAVASEKLKEMIQQAEGASAGG
-433 TESHG
+433 T
-438 AATDKASTT
+438 T
-447 EQKLK
+447 E
-452 DMILQDEAA
+452 
-461 TAASALAHQQEKA
+461 
-474 SAEAQK
+474 
-480 SGATE
+480 

>member
-19 IKREIIV
+19 IKREIII

-38 KKYGQHAILEAHYN
+38 KKYGPHAILEAHYN
-52 EDSGEVDLYLFKK
+52 EDSGDVDLYLFKK
-65 VVDSDDDMLEESE
+65 VVESDDEMLEESE
-78 EIKLE
+78 EIKIE
-83 EALELDPQAAVGDE
+83 EALELDPQAQVGDE
-97 LGVKVETPNF
+97 LGVKVETPSF

-132 NEYVPLKGEVVSG
+132 NEYLPLKGEIVSG

-174 EIYKPGDRVQALLVD
+174 ETYKPGDRIQALLVD

-201 SRTNPKYLM
+201 SRTSPKYLM

-260 VRVQQVIQE
+260 TRVQQVIQE

-300 RIDERT
+300 RIDDRT

-314 DTQLSLAIGK
+314 DSQLSLAIGK
-324 RGQNVRLAAHIT
+324 RGQNVRLAANIT

-351 ITDAITNLVHIE
+351 VQDAIANLVNID
-363 GMNETLARALAQVG
+363 GLNETLARGLSQAG
-377 VLNIRQL
+377 ILNIKQL
-384 SDTNMEML
+384 SECTLEFL
-392 LKVPG
+392 AKVPG
-397 FDDPEVAERY
+397 FEEKETAERL
-407 KSKAKAL
+407 KAKAQQL

-421 VNGVLATATIGG
+421 VLGVQASSASLAESGEAKTADQKIK
-433 TESHG
+433 ELIQQSEG
-438 AATDKASTT
+438 AN
-447 EQKLK
+447 E
-452 DMILQDEAA
+452 
-461 TAASALAHQQEKA
+461 
-474 SAEAQK
+474 
-480 SGATE
+480 

>member
-1 MNLSELSRVIESV
+1 MNLTELSRVIESV

-26 SAIEQAILAAAQ
+26 SAIEQAMLAAAQ
-38 KKYGQHAILEAHYN
+38 KKYGPHAILEAHYN
-52 EDSGEVDLYLFKK
+52 EEVGDVDLYLFKK

-78 EIKLE
+78 EIKVQD
-83 EALELDPQAAVGDE
+83 ALELDPQAQIGDE
-97 LGVKVETPNF
+97 LGVKVETPSF

-132 NEYVPLKGEVVSG
+132 NEYIPLKGEVVSG

-159 GKTDALLPKNEIIPG
+159 GKTEALLPKHDIIPG
-174 EIYKPGDRVQALLVD
+174 ENYKPGDRVQAILMD
-189 VVTTTKGPALYI
+189 VVTTTRGPALYI

-210 KLFEQEVPEIRDG
+210 KLFESEVPEIRDG
-223 IIEIKQ
+223 IIEIKA
-229 CAREPGSRA
+229 CAREPSSRA

-279 WSDNPMVFA
+279 WSDNPMIFA
-288 RSALSPAEISSI
+288 RSALAPAEISSI

-306 KAMEIMVE
+306 KTMEIMVE

-324 RGQNVRLAAHIT
+324 RGQNVRLAAQIT

-351 ITDAITNLVHIE
+351 LTDAVANLMNIE
-363 GMNETLARALAQVG
+363 GLNETLARALAQVG

-384 SDTNMEML
+384 SDTQMDVL
-392 LKVPG
+392 IKVPG
-397 FDDPEVAERY
+397 FDDKEVAQRF
-407 KSKAKAL
+407 KDKAQAL

-421 VNGVLATATIGG
+421 VNGVQTATVTPATTTIAV
-433 TESHG
+433 ENDARS
-438 AATDKASTT
+438 AAD
-447 EQKLK
+447 QKLK
-452 DMILQDEAA
+452 EMIQQSENA
-461 TAASALAHQQEKA
+461 TK
-474 SAEAQK
+474 
-480 SGATE
+480 TE

>member
-19 IKREIIV
+19 IKRDIIV

-38 KKYGQHAILEAHYN
+38 KKYGPHAILEAHYN
-52 EDSGEVDLYLFKK
+52 DENGDVDLYLFKK

-78 EIKLE
+78 EIKVQD
-83 EALELDPQAAVGDE
+83 ALELDPQAQIGDE
-97 LGVKVETPNF
+97 LGVKVETPSF
-107 GRIDAQTAKQII
+107 GRVDAQTAKQII

-132 NEYVPLKGEVVSG
+132 NEYMPLKGEILSG

-159 GKTDALLPKNEIIPG
+159 GKTDAFLPKNEIIPG
-174 EIYKPGDRVQALLVD
+174 ENYKPGDRVQAILID
-189 VVTTTKGPALYI
+189 VATTTKGPALYI
-201 SRTNPKYLM
+201 SRTSPKYLM

-229 CAREPGSRA
+229 CSREPGSRA
-238 KMAVISK
+238 KMAVVSK

-279 WSDNPMVFA
+279 WSENPMVFA

-300 RIDERT
+300 RIDERN
-306 KAMEIMVE
+306 KSMEIMVE

-324 RGQNVRLAAHIT
+324 RGQNVRLAAQIT

-351 ITDAITNLVHIE
+351 IQDAIANLMLIE
-363 GMNETLARALAQVG
+363 GVNETQARALAQVG
-377 VLNIRQL
+377 VLNIRQFAETSIESIL
-384 SDTNMEML
+384 R
-392 LKVPG
+392 VPG
-397 FDDPEVAERY
+397 FEEREVAERY
-407 KSKAKAL
+407 KAKAQAL
-414 VDEGAPF
+414 VDEGASF
-421 VNGVLATATIGG
+421 VNGVQSTVNTITPDNDAKSVASEKLKEMIQQAEGASAGG
-433 TESHG
+433 TSE
-438 AATDKASTT
+438 
-447 EQKLK
+447 
-452 DMILQDEAA
+452 
-461 TAASALAHQQEKA
+461 
-474 SAEAQK
+474 
-480 SGATE
+480 